1 MSELSACSLL
11 FDCPSLDESCE
22 ECVSGEY
29 RCKGQEG
36 TFFKKNL
43 VELKSKDNL
52 WFQFY
57 YQFKKS
63 VLKVKKTLFFE
74 NLILTNF
81 KENKYS
87 KNEWYT
93 LLWVKSVCDWG
104 YNFTKLNFISDGIV

>member
-1 MSELSACSLL
+1 MKAARNVCQGNT
-11 FDCPSLDESCE
+11 
-22 ECVSGEY
+22 VA
-29 RCKGQEG
+29 KA
-36 TFFKKNL
+36 KKVLNLKINL

-87 KNEWYT
+87 KNEQYT
-93 LLWVKSVCDWG
+93 LLWVKSVFDWG
-104 YNFTKLNFISDGIV
+104 YNFTKLKFISDGIV